1 MTDQCPERLWERILN
16 PSTQVTVGSSPTW
29 SSNPKHFPQLCGI
42 PKVQFS
48 ALMAELVDALP

>member
-1 MTDQCPERLWERILN
+1 MDQCPERLWERILN

-29 SSNPKHFPQLCGI
+29 SSNPKELLRSGRI